1 MFSIQRGQKKEIP
14 VILPKHATAAENFAA
29 EELKTVLEQV
39 FQAETIY
46 LAENSP
52 FIDGCISIGET
63 ELMKK
68 NFSQIYD
75 GLETD
80 DCAVACKNNTL
91 FLFGKTDDFSSA
103 GTIYAVY
110 EFAERWLG
118 VRYLAW
124 DESFYP
130 PRQELALEEMLHVS
144 RPDFILR
151 QYLAPAAIFS
161 GGNKEKPRVYGPP
174 SFEGYVCR

>member
-118 VRYLAW
+118 FGIWLGTN
-124 DESFYP
+124 
-130 PRQELALEEMLHVS
+130 L
-144 RPDFILR
+144 FIRRGRNWLWR
-151 QYLAPAAIFS
+151 KCCMCPGPILS
-161 GGNKEKPRVYGPP
+161 CGNI
-174 SFEGYVCR
+174 